1 MHRGEAGAED
11 GAESGGPSS
20 PMGEEE
26 ATVWGATRQS
36 CCMNCGAAR
45 SGTYCLACGQRY
57 LDRPLTFS
65 QLVRTF
71 ISRVFDLDQGL
82 LYTIRRLAVD
92 PGSVARSY
100 VKGRQKPYVGPLAF
114 MVVATAVF
122 IGAFEIVADSMRSVL
137 EAQTARTAD
146 PAFVDA
152 MDEYVKPYAALLF
165 TLSVLPVA
173 WVQQR
178 VFRSIAAYT
187 YAETLIMVLYCAGQ
201 ATLYTGILQLVVLL
215 ASPSVTGILIAQGST
230 LLIFPIIAHGAY
242 GFYRKSWKDVVLTF
256 VISFTAYMLALIAV
270 TAALVVITV
279 WLQGEGM
286 L

>member
-20 PMGEEE
+20 PMGDEE
-26 ATVWGATRQS
+26 ATVRGATRQS

-45 SGTYCLACGQRY
+45 SGTYCSACGQRY

-92 PGSVARSY
+92 PGSVARAY

-114 MVVATAVF
+114 MVVATAAF
-122 IGAFEIVADSMRSVL
+122 IGSFEVVADSMRAVL

-146 PAFVDA
+146 PAVVDA

-215 ASPSVTGILIAQGST
+215 ASPSMTGILIAQGST

-242 GFYRKSWKDVVLTF
+242 GFYRKSWKDVLLTF

>member
-11 GAESGGPSS
+11 GAESGGPSFA
-20 PMGEEE
+20 MRDEE
-26 ATVWGATRQS
+26 ATVWGAMRQS

-45 SGTYCLACGQRY
+45 SGTYCSACGQRY

-65 QLVRTF
+65 HLVRTF

-92 PGSVARSY
+92 PGSVARAY

-122 IGAFEIVADSMRSVL
+122 IGSFEIVADSMRSVL

-146 PAFVDA
+146 PAVVDA

-215 ASPSVTGILIAQGST
+215 ASPSMTGILIAQGST

-242 GFYRKSWKDVVLTF
+242 GFYRKSWKDVLLTF